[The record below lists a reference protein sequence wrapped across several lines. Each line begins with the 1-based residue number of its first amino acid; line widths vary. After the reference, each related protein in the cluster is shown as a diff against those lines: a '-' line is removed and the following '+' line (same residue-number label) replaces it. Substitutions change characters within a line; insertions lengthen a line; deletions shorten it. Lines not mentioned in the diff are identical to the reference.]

1 MPELPW
7 QMVDKGN
14 EKLREVGLLE
24 QTVLQEKPREYLV
37 SQSTKEGAGGSGSN
51 CTQGFNGV

>member
-1 MPELPW
+1 MPEPPW

-14 EKLREVGLLE
+14 EKLREVDTLE
-24 QTVLQEKPREYLV
+24 QTVLQWKSREYLV
-37 SQSTKEGAGGSGSN
+37 SQSTKEGAGGRGSS